1 MSPRHALELLKQT
14 AQHWSAD
21 RCPSMGAALSYYTV
35 FSVAPLLL
43 IVISLAGL
51 FLGQDAARG
60 AIVGEVRDL
69 VGEQGAEV
77 IQTALQS
84 VSQPKEGLLGTLVG
98 VVLLLVGA
106 TTVFAELQEDLHRV
120 WKAEDPAKGQG
131 IWGFLRA
138 RLLSIGMIMA
148 IGFLLLVSLVASAA
162 LSALAEWSTGFFGEW
177 AVTAQVVNFVVGFA
191 MVTTAFAL
199 IYRFLPQVR
208 IEWDDVWIGAIVTS
222 LLFSAG
228 KWAIGL
234 YIGKSAVTSAFGAA
248 GSLAVLL
255 VWVYYSAQV
264 FLFGAEFTFVYSHAL
279 GSRQGQEAP
288 PPVGAP
294 RLSVLP
300 AAVSPA
306 ALAPHPPPAPLLLP
320 APAPRPRHT
329 MLKLLGSVA
338 LGMAAVAAGAHFWR
352 GGRRPVLYSPALRS
366 NHRRRAFAPWP
377 SSRPSSRPIFRWPT
391 STTAT
396 TPTMR

>member
-1 MSPRHALELLKQT
+1 MTPRHALELLKQT

-43 IVISLAGL
+43 IVISVAGL

-60 AIVGEVRDL
+60 AIVGQVSGL
-69 VGEQGAEV
+69 VGERGAEV

-84 VSQPKEGLLGTLVG
+84 VSEPKEGLVGTLVG

-120 WKAEDPAKGQG
+120 WKAEDPAKARGL
-131 IWGFLRA
+131 WGFLSA

-162 LSALAEWSTGFFGEW
+162 ISALADWSTGFFGDW
-177 AVTAQVVNFVVGFA
+177 ALLAQVVNFAVSFA
-191 MVTTAFAL
+191 IVTTLFAL
-199 IYRFLPQVR
+199 IYRFLPQVP
-208 IEWDDVWIGAIVTS
+208 IEWDDVWIGAAVTA
-222 LLFSAG
+222 LLFTVG

-234 YIGKSAVTSAFGAA
+234 YIGKSAVTSGFGAA

-279 GSRQGQEAP
+279 GSRQGQAAPAPVAP
-288 PPVGAP
+288 PT
-294 RLSVLP
+294 LSVLP
-300 AAVSPA
+300 PSVSPTA
-306 ALAPHPPPAPLLLP
+306 ATPPPPPPPLLLP

-329 MLKLLGSVA
+329 LLKLVGSAA
-338 LGMAAVAAGAHFWR
+338 LGAAAFAAI
-352 GGRRPVLYSPALRS
+352 YSRALRS
-366 NHRRRAFAPWP
+366 NHRHRAFVPWP

>member
-1 MSPRHALELLKQT
+1 MSPRRIFELLKET
-14 AQHWSAD
+14 AAHWSAD

-51 FLGQDAARG
+51 FLGREAARG
-60 AIVGEVRDL
+60 AIVGQVSGL
-69 VGEQGAEV
+69 VGTRGAEV

-84 VSQPKEGLLGTLVG
+84 VAEPKEGALATLIG
-98 VVLLLVGA
+98 VLLLVVGA
-106 TTVFAELQEDLHRV
+106 TTVFAELQEDLHRI
-120 WKAEDPAKGQG
+120 WKTEDPARAKGV
-131 IWGFLRA
+131 WGFLRA

-162 LSALAEWSTGFFGEW
+162 ITALADWSTGFFGEW
-177 AVTAQVVNFVVGFA
+177 ALTAQVVNFVVSFA

-208 IEWDDVWIGAIVTS
+208 IEWRDVWIGAVVTS
-222 LLFSAG
+222 LLFTVG

-234 YIGKSAVTSAFGAA
+234 YIGKSAVTSGFGAA

-279 GSRQGQEAP
+279 GSRQGRP
-288 PPVGAP
+288 TPRPGAAT
-294 RLSVLP
+294 R
-300 AAVSPA
+300 
-306 ALAPHPPPAPLLLP
+306 APL
-320 APAPRPRHT
+320 
-329 MLKLLGSVA
+329 
-338 LGMAAVAAGAHFWR
+338 
-352 GGRRPVLYSPALRS
+352 
-366 NHRRRAFAPWP
+366 
-377 SSRPSSRPIFRWPT
+377 
-391 STTAT
+391 
-396 TPTMR
+396 